1 MELKNIIS
9 ETLNE
14 IEKMAKTIDN
24 GFNTAQKTP
33 SFFKTPPHLQNTP
46 NPKNANAPLESK
58 NAAKI
63 ETQEKITEEKEEELK
78 EIITEEIVQEKITE
92 EKEEELKEIITE
104 EIVQEKI
111 TEEKE
116 EESKEII
123 TEEITPKTPTQETPT
138 QVLIPNERVFL
149 KGLLER
155 TLVLFKGM
163 QALEEKEVLK
173 RLDLVAR
180 FLQYQLSV
188 LEKRLESL
196 ERENTE

>member
-24 GFNTAQKTP
+24 NFDAAQKTP
-33 SFFKTPPHLQNTP
+33 SFFKTPPYLQNTLDP
-46 NPKNANAPLESK
+46 QNANVPLEPK

-63 ETQEKITEEKEEELK
+63 ETQEKITEEN
-78 EIITEEIVQEKITE
+78 TE
-92 EKEEELKEIITE
+92 EKEEETKGIT
-104 EIVQEKI
+104 I
-111 TEEKE
+111 
-116 EESKEII
+116 
-123 TEEITPKTPTQETPT
+123 EEITLENPKQAP
-138 QVLIPNERVFL
+138 ISSERVFL
-149 KGLLER
+149 KNLLER
-155 TLVLFKGM
+155 TLVLLKGM
-163 QALEEKEVLK
+163 QALEEKEALK

>member
-1 MELKNIIS
+1 MASRMELKNIIS

-24 GFNTAQKTP
+24 NFDAAQKTP
-33 SFFKTPPHLQNTP
+33 SFFKTPPYLQNTP
-46 NPKNANAPLESK
+46 NPKNANTPLEPK

-63 ETQEKITEEKEEELK
+63 ETQEKITEEKEEETP
-78 EIITEEIVQEKITE
+78 EIITEEIA
-92 EKEEELKEIITE
+92 
-104 EIVQEKI
+104 
-111 TEEKE
+111 
-116 EESKEII
+116 
-123 TEEITPKTPTQETPT
+123 QETPT
-138 QVLIPNERVFL
+138 QAPIPNERVFL
-149 KGLLER
+149 KNLLER

-163 QALEEKEVLK
+163 QALEEKEAMK

-196 ERENTE
+196 ERENTK

>member
-24 GFNTAQKTP
+24 NFDAAQKTP
-33 SFFKTPPHLQNTP
+33 SFFKTPPNLQNTP
-46 NPKNANAPLESK
+46 NPKNANTPLEPK

-63 ETQEKITEEKEEELK
+63 ETQEKIAEEKEEAQ
-78 EIITEEIVQEKITE
+78 EIII
-92 EKEEELKEIITE
+92 
-104 EIVQEKI
+104 
-111 TEEKE
+111 
-116 EESKEII
+116 
-123 TEEITPKTPTQETPT
+123 EEITPQTPKQA
-138 QVLIPNERVFL
+138 LIPNERVFL

-155 TLVLFKGM
+155 TLVLLKGM
-163 QALEEKEVLK
+163 QALEEKEALK

-180 FLQYQLSV
+180 FLQYQLGV

-196 ERENTE
+196 EREDTE

>member
-14 IEKMAKTIDN
+14 IEKMAKTIDD
-24 GFNTAQKTP
+24 GFDRVQKTP

-46 NPKNANAPLESK
+46 NPKNANTPLEPK

-63 ETQEKITEEKEEELK
+63 ETQEKI
-78 EIITEEIVQEKITE
+78 I
-92 EKEEELKEIITE
+92 
-104 EIVQEKI
+104 
-111 TEEKE
+111 EEKE

-123 TEEITPKTPTQETPT
+123 IKEITQENPT
-138 QVLIPNERVFL
+138 QVPIPNERIFL

-163 QALEEKEVLK
+163 QALEEKEALK

-180 FLQYQLSV
+180 FLQYQLST

>member
-1 MELKNIIS
+1 MAGRMELKNIIS

-24 GFNTAQKTP
+24 NFDAAQKTP
-33 SFFKTPPHLQNTP
+33 SFFKTPPNLQNTP
-46 NPKNANAPLESK
+46 KNANTPLEPK

-63 ETQEKITEEKEEELK
+63 ETQEKITEENTEEKEEEAQ
-78 EIITEEIVQEKITE
+78 EIITEEIA
-92 EKEEELKEIITE
+92 
-104 EIVQEKI
+104 
-111 TEEKE
+111 
-116 EESKEII
+116 
-123 TEEITPKTPTQETPT
+123 QETPT
-138 QVLIPNERVFL
+138 QVLISNERVFL
-149 KGLLER
+149 KSLLER
-155 TLVLFKGM
+155 TLVLLKGI
-163 QALEEKEVLK
+163 QALEEKEAMK

>member
-1 MELKNIIS
+1 MAGRMELKNIIS

-14 IEKMAKTIDN
+14 IEKMAKTIDD

-46 NPKNANAPLESK
+46 NPKNANTPLESK

-63 ETQEKITEEKEEELK
+63 ETQEKITEEKEEEAP
-78 EIITEEIVQEKITE
+78 EIIIEEIAQEN
-92 EKEEELKEIITE
+92 
-104 EIVQEKI
+104 
-111 TEEKE
+111 
-116 EESKEII
+116 
-123 TEEITPKTPTQETPT
+123 PT

-163 QALEEKEVLK
+163 QALEEKEAMK

-180 FLQYQLSV
+180 FLQYQLSA

>member
-1 MELKNIIS
+1 MAGRMELKNIIS

-24 GFNTAQKTP
+24 GFNTTQKTP

-46 NPKNANAPLESK
+46 NPKNANAPLEPK

-78 EIITEEIVQEKITE
+78 EIITEEIAQ
-92 EKEEELKEIITE
+92 
-104 EIVQEKI
+104 
-111 TEEKE
+111 
-116 EESKEII
+116 
-123 TEEITPKTPTQETPT
+123 KTPTQENPT
-138 QVLIPNERVFL
+138 QVPIPNERVFL
-149 KGLLER
+149 KNLLER

-163 QALEEKEVLK
+163 QALEEKEALK

>member
-1 MELKNIIS
+1 MAGRMELKNIIS

-14 IEKMAKTIDN
+14 IEKMAKTIDD

-46 NPKNANAPLESK
+46 NPKNANTPLEPK

-63 ETQEKITEEKEEELK
+63 ETQEKITEEKEEEIP
-78 EIITEEIVQEKITE
+78 EIITEEIA
-92 EKEEELKEIITE
+92 
-104 EIVQEKI
+104 
-111 TEEKE
+111 
-116 EESKEII
+116 
-123 TEEITPKTPTQETPT
+123 QETPT
-138 QVLIPNERVFL
+138 QALIPNERVFL

-163 QALEEKEVLK
+163 QALEEKEAMK

-180 FLQYQLSV
+180 FLQYQLSA

-196 ERENTE
+196 EREDTE

>member
-14 IEKMAKTIDN
+14 IEKMAKTIDD

-33 SFFKTPPHLQNTP
+33 SFFKTPPYLQNAKNAETP
-46 NPKNANAPLESK
+46 PMSNTEPKNAT
-58 NAAKI
+58 KI
-63 ETQEKITEEKEEELK
+63 ETQEKITEEKEEEAP
-78 EIITEEIVQEKITE
+78 
-92 EKEEELKEIITE
+92 
-104 EIVQEKI
+104 
-111 TEEKE
+111 
-116 EESKEII
+116 EII
-123 TEEITPKTPTQETPT
+123 TEEITQETPA
-138 QVLIPNERVFL
+138 QALIPNERVFL
-149 KGLLER
+149 KNLLER
-155 TLVLFKGM
+155 TLVLFKGI
-163 QALEEKEVLK
+163 QALEEKEALK

>member
-14 IEKMAKTIDN
+14 IEKMAKTIDD
-24 GFNTAQKTP
+24 GFNTVQKTP

-63 ETQEKITEEKEEELK
+63 ETQEKITEEKEEE
-78 EIITEEIVQEKITE
+78 
-92 EKEEELKEIITE
+92 
-104 EIVQEKI
+104 
-111 TEEKE
+111 
-116 EESKEII
+116 SKEII
-123 TEEITPKTPTQETPT
+123 TEEITQETPT

-149 KGLLER
+149 KNLLER
-155 TLVLFKGM
+155 TLVLLKGM
-163 QALEEKEVLK
+163 QALEEKEAMK

-180 FLQYQLSV
+180 FLQYQLSA

>member
-24 GFNTAQKTP
+24 NFDAVQKTP
-33 SFFKTPPHLQNTP
+33 SFFKTPPYLQNTP
-46 NPKNANAPLESK
+46 LEPK

-63 ETQEKITEEKEEELK
+63 ETQEKITEEN
-78 EIITEEIVQEKITE
+78 TE
-92 EKEEELKEIITE
+92 EKEEEAKGIT
-104 EIVQEKI
+104 I
-111 TEEKE
+111 
-116 EESKEII
+116 
-123 TEEITPKTPTQETPT
+123 EEITPETPT
-138 QVLIPNERVFL
+138 QVLISNERVFL
-149 KGLLER
+149 KSLLER
-155 TLVLFKGM
+155 TLVLLKGM
-163 QALEEKEVLK
+163 QALEEKEALK

>member
-14 IEKMAKTIDN
+14 IEKMAKTIDD
-24 GFNTAQKTP
+24 GFDKVQKTP

-46 NPKNANAPLESK
+46 NPKNANTPLEPK

-63 ETQEKITEEKEEELK
+63 ETQEKITEEKEE
-78 EIITEEIVQEKITE
+78 IP
-92 EKEEELKEIITE
+92 
-104 EIVQEKI
+104 
-111 TEEKE
+111 
-116 EESKEII
+116 EII
-123 TEEITPKTPTQETPT
+123 TEEITPKPPTQA
-138 QVLIPNERVFL
+138 LIPNERVFL
-149 KGLLER
+149 EGLLER

-163 QALEEKEVLK
+163 QALEEKEALK

>member
-14 IEKMAKTIDN
+14 IEKMAKTIDD

-58 NAAKI
+58 NATKI

-78 EIITEEIVQEKITE
+78 EIITEEI
-92 EKEEELKEIITE
+92 
-104 EIVQEKI
+104 
-111 TEEKE
+111 
-116 EESKEII
+116 
-123 TEEITPKTPTQETPT
+123 TPKTPTQENPT
-138 QVLIPNERVFL
+138 QALIPNERVFL

-163 QALEEKEVLK
+163 QALEEKEALK

-180 FLQYQLSV
+180 FLQYQLSA

>member
-14 IEKMAKTIDN
+14 IEKMAKTIDD
-24 GFNTAQKTP
+24 GFNATQKTP
-33 SFFKTPPHLQNTP
+33 SFFKTPPNLQNTP
-46 NPKNANAPLESK
+46 NPKNTNTPLEPK
-58 NAAKI
+58 NTAKI
-63 ETQEKITEEKEEELK
+63 ETQEKITEEN
-78 EIITEEIVQEKITE
+78 TE
-92 EKEEELKEIITE
+92 EKEEEALEIITE
-104 EIVQEKI
+104 E
-111 TEEKE
+111 TA
-116 EESKEII
+116 
-123 TEEITPKTPTQETPT
+123 QETPT
-138 QVLIPNERVFL
+138 QALIPNERVFL
-149 KGLLER
+149 KNLLER

-163 QALEEKEVLK
+163 QALEEKEALK

>member
-24 GFNTAQKTP
+24 GFDVVQKTP
-33 SFFKTPPHLQNTP
+33 SFFKTPPCLQNTP
-46 NPKNANAPLESK
+46 LEPK

-63 ETQEKITEEKEEELK
+63 ETQEKITEEN
-78 EIITEEIVQEKITE
+78 TE
-92 EKEEELKEIITE
+92 EKEEA
-104 EIVQEKI
+104 QG
-111 TEEKE
+111 
-116 EESKEII
+116 II
-123 TEEITPKTPTQETPT
+123 TEEITPKTPKQAP
-138 QVLIPNERVFL
+138 ISSERVFL
-149 KGLLER
+149 KNLLER
-155 TLVLFKGM
+155 TLVLLKGM
-163 QALEEKEVLK
+163 QALEEKEALE

>member
-9 ETLNE
+9 ETLSE
-14 IEKMAKTIDN
+14 IEKMAKTIDD
-24 GFNTAQKTP
+24 GFNVAQKTP
-33 SFFKTPPHLQNTP
+33 SFFKTPPNLQNTP
-46 NPKNANAPLESK
+46 NPKNVNAPLEPK

-78 EIITEEIVQEKITE
+78 EIITEEI
-92 EKEEELKEIITE
+92 
-104 EIVQEKI
+104 
-111 TEEKE
+111 
-116 EESKEII
+116 
-123 TEEITPKTPTQETPT
+123 TQETPT
-138 QVLIPNERVFL
+138 QALIPNERVFL

-163 QALEEKEVLK
+163 QALEEKDALK

-180 FLQYQLSV
+180 FLQYQLSA

>member
-1 MELKNIIS
+1 MAGRMELKNIIS

-14 IEKMAKTIDN
+14 IEKMAKTIDD

-33 SFFKTPPHLQNTP
+33 SFFKTPPYLQNTP
-46 NPKNANAPLESK
+46 NPKNANTPLEPK

-63 ETQEKITEEKEEELK
+63 ETQEKITEEN
-78 EIITEEIVQEKITE
+78 TE
-92 EKEEELKEIITE
+92 EKEEETPEIIIE
-104 EIVQEKI
+104 EIA
-111 TEEKE
+111 
-116 EESKEII
+116 
-123 TEEITPKTPTQETPT
+123 QETPT
-138 QVLIPNERVFL
+138 QVPIPNERVFL
-149 KGLLER
+149 KSLLER
-155 TLVLFKGM
+155 TLVLFQGM
-163 QALEEKEVLK
+163 QALEEKEAMK

>member
-1 MELKNIIS
+1 MAGRMELKNIIS

-14 IEKMAKTIDN
+14 IEKMAKTIDD
-24 GFNTAQKTP
+24 GFDRAQKTP

-46 NPKNANAPLESK
+46 NPKNANTPLEPK

-63 ETQEKITEEKEEELK
+63 ETQEKITEEKEE
-78 EIITEEIVQEKITE
+78 IP
-92 EKEEELKEIITE
+92 
-104 EIVQEKI
+104 
-111 TEEKE
+111 
-116 EESKEII
+116 EII
-123 TEEITPKTPTQETPT
+123 TEEITQENPTQETPA
-138 QVLIPNERVFL
+138 QALIPNERVFL

-163 QALEEKEVLK
+163 QALEEKEAMK
-173 RLDLVAR
+173 RLDLVVR
-180 FLQYQLSV
+180 FLQYQLSA

>member
-1 MELKNIIS
+1 MAGRMELKNIIS

-24 GFNTAQKTP
+24 GFDVAQKTP
-33 SFFKTPPHLQNTP
+33 SFFKTPPYLQNTLDP
-46 NPKNANAPLESK
+46 QNANVPLEPK

-63 ETQEKITEEKEEELK
+63 ETQEKITEEN
-78 EIITEEIVQEKITE
+78 TE
-92 EKEEELKEIITE
+92 EKEEEAKGIT
-104 EIVQEKI
+104 I
-111 TEEKE
+111 
-116 EESKEII
+116 
-123 TEEITPKTPTQETPT
+123 EEITPKNPT
-138 QVLIPNERVFL
+138 QVLISSERVFL
-149 KGLLER
+149 KSLLER
-155 TLVLFKGM
+155 TLVLFQGM
-163 QALEEKEVLK
+163 QALEEKEALK

>member
-1 MELKNIIS
+1 MKNIIS
-9 ETLNE
+9 ETLSE
-14 IEKMAKTIDN
+14 IEKMAKTIDD
-24 GFNTAQKTP
+24 GFDRVQKTP

-46 NPKNANAPLESK
+46 NPKNANASLEPK

-63 ETQEKITEEKEEELK
+63 ET
-78 EIITEEIVQEKITE
+78 
-92 EKEEELKEIITE
+92 
-104 EIVQEKI
+104 QEKI

-123 TEEITPKTPTQETPT
+123 TEEITQENPTQETPT

-163 QALEEKEVLK
+163 QALEEKEALK
-173 RLDLVAR
+173 RLDLVER
-180 FLQYQLSV
+180 FLQYQLSA

>member
-1 MELKNIIS
+1 MAGRMELKNIIS

-24 GFNTAQKTP
+24 NFDAAQKTP

-46 NPKNANAPLESK
+46 NPKNANTPLEPK

-63 ETQEKITEEKEEELK
+63 ETQEKITEEN
-78 EIITEEIVQEKITE
+78 TE
-92 EKEEELKEIITE
+92 EKEEAQGII
-104 EIVQEKI
+104 I
-111 TEEKE
+111 
-116 EESKEII
+116 
-123 TEEITPKTPTQETPT
+123 EEITPKNPTQAP
-138 QVLIPNERVFL
+138 ISNERVFL
-149 KGLLER
+149 KNLLER
-155 TLVLFKGM
+155 TLVLFQGM
-163 QALEEKEVLK
+163 QALEEEKALE

>member
-1 MELKNIIS
+1 MAGRMELKNIIS

-33 SFFKTPPHLQNTP
+33 SFFKTPSHLQNTP
-46 NPKNANAPLESK
+46 NPKNANAPLEPK
-58 NAAKI
+58 NATKI

-78 EIITEEIVQEKITE
+78 EIITEEI
-92 EKEEELKEIITE
+92 
-104 EIVQEKI
+104 
-111 TEEKE
+111 
-116 EESKEII
+116 
-123 TEEITPKTPTQETPT
+123 TPKTPTQENPT
-138 QVLIPNERVFL
+138 QALIPNERVFL

-163 QALEEKEVLK
+163 QALEEKEALK

-180 FLQYQLSV
+180 FLQYQLSA

>member
-24 GFNTAQKTP
+24 NFDAAQKTP
-33 SFFKTPPHLQNTP
+33 SFFKTPPYLQNTP
-46 NPKNANAPLESK
+46 NPQNTPLEPK

-63 ETQEKITEEKEEELK
+63 ETQEKITEEN
-78 EIITEEIVQEKITE
+78 TE
-92 EKEEELKEIITE
+92 EKEEA
-104 EIVQEKI
+104 QG
-111 TEEKE
+111 
-116 EESKEII
+116 II
-123 TEEITPKTPTQETPT
+123 TEEITPKTPNQAP
-138 QVLIPNERVFL
+138 ISNERVFL
-149 KGLLER
+149 KNLLER
-155 TLVLFKGM
+155 TLVLLKGM
-163 QALEEKEVLK
+163 QALEEKEALE

-196 ERENTE
+196 ERENTK

>member
-24 GFNTAQKTP
+24 NFDAAQKTP
-33 SFFKTPPHLQNTP
+33 SFFKTPPYLQNTP
-46 NPKNANAPLESK
+46 DPQNTPLEPK

-63 ETQEKITEEKEEELK
+63 ETQEKIAEENTEEKEEEAP
-78 EIITEEIVQEKITE
+78 EIIIEEIVQEN
-92 EKEEELKEIITE
+92 
-104 EIVQEKI
+104 
-111 TEEKE
+111 
-116 EESKEII
+116 
-123 TEEITPKTPTQETPT
+123 PT
-138 QVLIPNERVFL
+138 QVLISNERVFL
-149 KGLLER
+149 KNLLER

-163 QALEEKEVLK
+163 QALEEKDALK

>member
-9 ETLNE
+9 ETLSE

-46 NPKNANAPLESK
+46 NPKNANTPLEPK

-63 ETQEKITEEKEEELK
+63 ETQEKITEEKEE
-78 EIITEEIVQEKITE
+78 
-92 EKEEELKEIITE
+92 
-104 EIVQEKI
+104 
-111 TEEKE
+111 
-116 EESKEII
+116 SKEII
-123 TEEITPKTPTQETPT
+123 TEEITQETPT
-138 QVLIPNERVFL
+138 QVLISNERIFL

-163 QALEEKEVLK
+163 QALEEKEALK
-173 RLDLVAR
+173 RLDLVVR

>member
-1 MELKNIIS
+1 MAGRMELKNIIS

-24 GFNTAQKTP
+24 NFDAAQKTP
-33 SFFKTPPHLQNTP
+33 SFFKTPPYLQNA
-46 NPKNANAPLESK
+46 KNAETPPMSNTEPK

-63 ETQEKITEEKEEELK
+63 ETQEKITEEKEEAP
-78 EIITEEIVQEKITE
+78 EIITEEIA
-92 EKEEELKEIITE
+92 
-104 EIVQEKI
+104 
-111 TEEKE
+111 
-116 EESKEII
+116 
-123 TEEITPKTPTQETPT
+123 QETPT

-155 TLVLFKGM
+155 TLVLFQGM
-163 QALEEKEVLK
+163 QALEEKEAMK

>member
-14 IEKMAKTIDN
+14 IEKMAKTIDD

-33 SFFKTPPHLQNTP
+33 SFFKTPPNLQNTP
-46 NPKNANAPLESK
+46 NPKNANAPLEPK

-63 ETQEKITEEKEEELK
+63 ETQEKITEEKEEEAK
-78 EIITEEIVQEKITE
+78 EIITEET
-92 EKEEELKEIITE
+92 
-104 EIVQEKI
+104 
-111 TEEKE
+111 
-116 EESKEII
+116 
-123 TEEITPKTPTQETPT
+123 TPKTPTQAR
-138 QVLIPNERVFL
+138 ISNERVFL
-149 KGLLER
+149 KNLLER

-163 QALEEKEVLK
+163 QALEEKEAMK

>member
-1 MELKNIIS
+1 MAGRMELKNIIS
-9 ETLNE
+9 ETLSE

-24 GFNTAQKTP
+24 NFDAAQKTP
-33 SFFKTPPHLQNTP
+33 SFFKTPPNLQNTP
-46 NPKNANAPLESK
+46 NPKNANTPLEPK

-63 ETQEKITEEKEEELK
+63 ETQEKITEEN
-78 EIITEEIVQEKITE
+78 TE
-92 EKEEELKEIITE
+92 EKEEETPEIIIE
-104 EIVQEKI
+104 EI
-111 TEEKE
+111 
-116 EESKEII
+116 
-123 TEEITPKTPTQETPT
+123 TQETPT

-149 KGLLER
+149 KNLLER

-163 QALEEKEVLK
+163 QALEEEKALE

-196 ERENTE
+196 EREDTE

>member
-14 IEKMAKTIDN
+14 IEKMAKTIDD

-33 SFFKTPPHLQNTP
+33 SFFKTPQDLQNTP
-46 NPKNANAPLESK
+46 NPKNANTPLEPK

-63 ETQEKITEEKEEELK
+63 ETQEKITEEESK
-78 EIITEEIVQEKITE
+78 EIITEEIVQEN
-92 EKEEELKEIITE
+92 
-104 EIVQEKI
+104 
-111 TEEKE
+111 
-116 EESKEII
+116 
-123 TEEITPKTPTQETPT
+123 PTQA
-138 QVLIPNERVFL
+138 LIPNERVFL

-163 QALEEKEVLK
+163 QALEEKEALK

>member
-24 GFNTAQKTP
+24 NFDATQKTP
-33 SFFKTPPHLQNTP
+33 SFFKTPPYLQNA
-46 NPKNANAPLESK
+46 KNAETPPISNTEPK

-63 ETQEKITEEKEEELK
+63 ETQEKITEEKEEA
-78 EIITEEIVQEKITE
+78 
-92 EKEEELKEIITE
+92 
-104 EIVQEKI
+104 
-111 TEEKE
+111 
-116 EESKEII
+116 KEII
-123 TEEITPKTPTQETPT
+123 TEEITQENPT
-138 QVLIPNERVFL
+138 QVLISNERVFL
-149 KGLLER
+149 KNLLER
-155 TLVLFKGM
+155 TLVLLKGM
-163 QALEEKEVLK
+163 QALEEKEAMK